1 MQPTSDFSF
10 IQLSNSRASKVLL
23 LKDGKLIKSSTSYE
37 LIESI
42 ENKMFEKKV
51 EKKELNQGF
60 LENKRANV
68 SQRKDGIYLSVVGD
82 TPPEGFVK
90 SKSLGTLEDVYMYY
104 FS

>member
-42 ENKMFEKKV
+42 ENKMFEKR
-51 EKKELNQGF
+51 L
-60 LENKRANV
+60 KRKN
-68 SQRKDGIYLSVVGD
+68 
-82 TPPEGFVK
+82 
-90 SKSLGTLEDVYMYY
+90 
-104 FS
+104 